1 MIELCDLN
9 KTYLLGGE
17 PLHAL
22 RDINLA
28 VTAGEYLSVMGP
40 SGSGKSTLL
49 NMIGLLDRP
58 DNGSY
63 RLDNVATETLPEEK
77 RASLRGEYIGFIF
90 QAFHLISRLT
100 SLENVE
106 LPMML
111 AGVPRRER
119 RQAAMGVLEQV
130 GLADRSGQRPNQLSG
145 GQLQRVAIAR
155 AIVMKPRILLA
166 DEPTGNLDQASGAE
180 VVQVLENLNREG
192 ITLIVV
198 THDASLGQRASRLI
212 KMVDGAIASDTGCD
226 HVIVGSD
233 RV

>member
-1 MIELCDLN
+1 MIELCNLS
-9 KTYLLGGE
+9 KTYQLGGE

-63 RLDNVATETLPEEK
+63 RLDNLATEILPEEK
-77 RASLRGEYIGFIF
+77 RASLRAEYIGFIF

-111 AGVPRRER
+111 AG
-119 RQAAMGVLEQV
+119 
-130 GLADRSGQRPNQLSG
+130 
-145 GQLQRVAIAR
+145 
-155 AIVMKPRILLA
+155 
-166 DEPTGNLDQASGAE
+166 
-180 VVQVLENLNREG
+180 
-192 ITLIVV
+192 
-198 THDASLGQRASRLI
+198 
-212 KMVDGAIASDTGCD
+212 
-226 HVIVGSD
+226 
-233 RV
+233 